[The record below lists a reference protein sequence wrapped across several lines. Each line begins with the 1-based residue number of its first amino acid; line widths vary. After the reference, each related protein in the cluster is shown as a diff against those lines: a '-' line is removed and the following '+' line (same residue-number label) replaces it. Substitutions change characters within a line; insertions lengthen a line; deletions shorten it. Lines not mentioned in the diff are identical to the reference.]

1 MEPGM
6 KKALLIILL
15 ITVGTASAKLNI
27 GDPAPGFT
35 LTGVRTGEEVSL
47 SDFSGQVVVLQ
58 FWKVCAG
65 KCKQFVPMLNRLQ
78 NDLLQETYPNPT
90 ELQAEH
96 GPLLKVLSVNLINP
110 PKRVLAEIKENDI
123 EYQVLE
129 GRKTG
134 IAGEY
139 QLITL
144 PMLFIIDKDGVIRHS
159 SAFPKYEELTGVVV
173 PLLKEITGEEPN
185 QE

>member
-1 MEPGM
+1 M
-6 KKALLIILL
+6 KKVLLIVLL
-15 ITVGTASAKLNI
+15 ITAGTASAKINI

-35 LTGVRTGEEVSL
+35 LSDVSTGEQVSL

-78 NDLLQETYPNPT
+78 SDLLQETYPNLT

-110 PKRVLAEIKENDI
+110 PKRVLAEMEDNDI

-134 IAGEY
+134 IAREY

-144 PMLFIIDKDGVIRHS
+144 PMLFLLDKDGIIRHS
-159 SAFPKYEELTGVVV
+159 SAFPKYDELAEVVTL
-173 PLLKEITGEEPN
+173 LLKEITDKAPIEE
-185 QE
+185 